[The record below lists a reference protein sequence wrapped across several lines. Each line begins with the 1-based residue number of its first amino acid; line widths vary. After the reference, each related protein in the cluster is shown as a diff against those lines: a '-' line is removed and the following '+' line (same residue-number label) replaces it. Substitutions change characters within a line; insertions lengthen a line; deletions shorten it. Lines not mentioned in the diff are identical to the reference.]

1 MVWLILGCEIAFWLL
16 ILVGLSV
23 RYLAGH
29 RTLGLT
35 LLAAAPLIDLVLLG
49 ASAVSARQGD
59 PLGLGHALAPIYIG
73 FSVAHGKVL
82 IRWADV
88 RFAHLV
94 GGGAAPVRATGRAH
108 TLDCWRDLARTV
120 LAAAVTMV
128 LTAGMI
134 VLADSDQATAA
145 LSRTHRW
152 MAVVVVAEALWAL
165 SFTIWPRPAT
175 ATDVSRGTVAED
187 ALASK
192 S

>member
-1 MVWLILGCEIAFWLL
+1 MVWLILGCEIAFWYL

-49 ASAVSARQGD
+49 ASPVSARQGD
-59 PLGLGHALAPIYIG
+59 RLGLGHALAPIHIG

-94 GGGAAPVRATGRAH
+94 GGGAARFAPIGAH
-108 TLDCWRDLARTV
+108 TR
-120 LAAAVTMV
+120 
-128 LTAGMI
+128 
-134 VLADSDQATAA
+134 
-145 LSRTHRW
+145 
-152 MAVVVVAEALWAL
+152 
-165 SFTIWPRPAT
+165 
-175 ATDVSRGTVAED
+175 
-187 ALASK
+187 
-192 S
+192 